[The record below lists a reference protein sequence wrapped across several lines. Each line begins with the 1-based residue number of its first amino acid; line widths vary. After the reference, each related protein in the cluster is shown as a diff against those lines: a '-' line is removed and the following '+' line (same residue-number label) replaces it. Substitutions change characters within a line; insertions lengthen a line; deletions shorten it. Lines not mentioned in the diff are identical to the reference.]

1 MAADRAGAPRRT
13 DRRVASTAQDAGSAG
28 AYDYIVVGGGSAG
41 CVLANRLSTDPAKRV
56 LLLEAGGR
64 DWNPWI
70 HVPVGYFKTMH
81 NPKTDWCY
89 KTEPDKGLNGRR
101 LDWPRGKVLGG
112 SSSINGLLY
121 IRGQKED
128 YDHWRQLG
136 NAGWSYDDVLPYF
149 IRSED
154 QERGA
159 DDYHGVGGPLAVSDM
174 RIRRALCDK
183 FITAAGELGIPPR
196 QDFNGAAQEG
206 AGYFQLTA
214 RNGRRCSTA
223 VGYLNPARPR
233 PNLEIVTHAQTERVL
248 FDGRHAVGV
257 TYRRKGSP
265 REARCRGEVILAAG
279 AIGSP
284 QILLLSGVGPGGQ
297 LQSFDIPLVHHLAG
311 VGRNLQDHLQVRMV
325 FKTRG
330 PITMND
336 QVHNPFKKM
345 LMGLDYLLFRRG
357 PLTMG
362 ASQVCV
368 FARTTPEAATPDI
381 QFHLQPLSAD
391 KPGEGL
397 HRFSAFTSSICQ
409 LRPESRGVIE
419 LRSPFA
425 QDYPAIHPNYLATV
439 KDQQV
444 TVAGMKMSRAIA
456 ATETLAPL
464 IDHELSPGAE
474 TASDED
480 LLVAARNLSQTIY
493 HPVGTC
499 KMGRDETAVVDERLR
514 VRGLEGLRVVDA
526 SVMPTLVSGNT
537 NAPTVMIAE
546 KASDMILA
554 DARPSG
560 AARSN

>member
-1 MAADRAGAPRRT
+1 LIAEQQAGTGPIGNRAGAQA
-13 DRRVASTAQDAGSAG
+13 DSAES
-28 AYDYIVVGGGSAG
+28 YDYIIVGAGSAG
-41 CVLANRLSTDPAKRV
+41 CVLANRLSADPATRV

-81 NPKTDWCY
+81 NPGTDWCY

-128 YDHWRQLG
+128 YDQWRQLG
-136 NAGWSYDDVLPYF
+136 NTGWSYDDVLPYF

-159 DDYHGVGGPLAVSDM
+159 DDYHGVGGPLAVSNM
-174 RIRRALCDK
+174 RIRRELCDK
-183 FITAAGELGIPPR
+183 FIEAAGELGIPPSD
-196 QDFNGAAQEG
+196 DFNGAAQEG

-223 VGYLNPARPR
+223 VGYLKPAKRR
-233 PNLEIVTHAQTERVL
+233 PNLTVVTHAQTERVL
-248 FDGRHAVGV
+248 FDGRRAVGV
-257 TYRRKGSP
+257 AYRRKGRSL
-265 REARCRGEVILAAG
+265 EARCRGEVILSAG

-284 QILLLSGVGPGGQ
+284 QILLLSGVGPGAQ
-297 LQSFDIPLVHHLAG
+297 LQAFDIPVLHDLPG

-325 FKTRG
+325 FKTRD

-336 QVHNPFKKM
+336 QVHNPLKKM
-345 LMGLDYLLFRRG
+345 LMGLDYIFFRRG

-397 HRFSAFTSSICQ
+397 HRFSAFTSSTCQ

-425 QDYPAIHPNYLATV
+425 RDYPAIHPNYLATV

-444 TVAGMKMSRAIA
+444 TVAGMKLSRAIA
-456 ATETLAPL
+456 ATNTLAPL
-464 IDHELSPGAE
+464 IESELSPGIEA
-474 TASDED
+474 ASDAQ
-480 LLVAARNLSQTIY
+480 LLEAARNISQTIY

-499 KMGRDETAVVDERLR
+499 KMGPDETAVVDERLR
-514 VRGLEGLRVVDA
+514 VRGLQGLRVVDA
-526 SVMPTLVSGNT
+526 SIMPTLVSGNT
-537 NAPTVMIAE
+537 NAPTIMIAE

-554 DARPSG
+554 DSRA
-560 AARSN
+560 

>member
-1 MAADRAGAPRRT
+1 VIAEDQATTTPPQSGEASASDAA
-13 DRRVASTAQDAGSAG
+13 
-28 AYDYIVVGGGSAG
+28 AYDYIVVGAGSAG
-41 CVLANRLSTDPAKRV
+41 CVLANRLSADPATRV

-70 HVPVGYFKTMH
+70 HIPVGYFKTMH
-81 NPKTDWCY
+81 NPGTDWCY

-128 YDHWRQLG
+128 YDLWRQLG
-136 NAGWSYDDVLPYF
+136 NTGWSYDDVLPYF

-159 DDYHGVGGPLAVSDM
+159 DDYHGVGGPLAVSNM
-174 RIRRALCDK
+174 RIRRELCDK
-183 FITAAGELGIPPR
+183 FIEAAGELGIPPSD
-196 QDFNGAAQEG
+196 DFNGAAQEG

-223 VGYLNPARPR
+223 VGYLKPAKRR
-233 PNLEIVTHAQTERVL
+233 PNLTVVTHAQTERVL
-248 FDGRHAVGV
+248 FEGRRAVGIA
-257 TYRRKGSP
+257 YRRKGKSL
-265 REARCRGEVILAAG
+265 EARCRGEVILSAG

-284 QILLLSGVGPGGQ
+284 QILMLSGIGPGAQ
-297 LQSFDIPLVHHLAG
+297 LQGFEIPVIRDLPG

-325 FKTRG
+325 FKTKV

-345 LMGLDYLLFRRG
+345 LMGLDYIFFRRG

-397 HRFSAFTSSICQ
+397 HRFSAFTSSTCQ

-444 TVAGMKMSRAIA
+444 TVAGMKLSRAIA
-456 ATETLAPL
+456 ATTTLAPL
-464 IDHELSPGAE
+464 IENELSPGTEA
-474 TASDED
+474 ASDAQ
-480 LLVAARNLSQTIY
+480 LLEAARNISQTIY

-499 KMGRDETAVVDERLR
+499 KMGPDETAVVDERLR
-514 VRGLEGLRVVDA
+514 VRGLQGLRVVDA
-526 SVMPTLVSGNT
+526 SIMPTLVSGNT
-537 NAPTVMIAE
+537 NAPTIMIAE

-554 DARPSG
+554 DSRA
-560 AARSN
+560 